1 MNFHDFR
8 PVNEGAPAVMNRVI
22 TARTDPETAR
32 SYWTMSRGDSDRA
45 FRAARRH
52 SRLVR
57 LLRVALPLT
66 VVGALAVTVL
76 ITYFN
81 PLRMLGSLPVNI
93 DKLVVSGTKITME
106 KPRLAGFTHDA
117 RAYEMSAEAA
127 QQDLTKPDL
136 VELHN
141 LHGKLQMQDK
151 STMTMSAADGLYN
164 AKTQTLKLNMDILL
178 VNKTYRGRLSEATID
193 MSKGNVVS
201 NAPVELKTLQGTL
214 NANHLEVVNSG
225 DLVRFTDGVTM
236 DLKLN
241 QPSSNKDGSQG
252 ASQQPGSA
260 AK

>member
-1 MNFHDFR
+1 
-8 PVNEGAPAVMNRVI
+8 MNRVI

-32 SYWTMSRGDSDRA
+32 SYWTMNRADSDRA

-52 SRLVR
+52 SRTVR
-57 LLRVALPLT
+57 ILRVALPIA

-76 ITYFN
+76 MTYLN
-81 PLRMLGSLPVNI
+81 PLRMIGSLPVNI

-141 LHGKLQMQDK
+141 LHAKLQMQDK
-151 STMTMSAADGLYN
+151 STMTMSAANGLYN
-164 AKTQTLKLNMDILL
+164 AKTEMLKLENILL
-178 VNKTYRGRLSEATID
+178 LDKTYEGRLSEATID
-193 MSKGNVVS
+193 ISKGNVVS
-201 NAPVELKTLQGTL
+201 NAPVELRMLRGTL
-214 NANHLEVVNSG
+214 NANHLEVVDSG
-225 DLVRFTDGVTM
+225 DLVRFTQGVTL
-236 DLKLN
+236 DLTNLN
-241 QPSSNKDGSQG
+241 QSSSPEGS
-252 ASQQPGSA
+252 SQHQGSA

>member
-1 MNFHDFR
+1 
-8 PVNEGAPAVMNRVI
+8 MNRVI

-32 SYWTMSRGDSDRA
+32 SYWTMSRTDSDRA

-52 SRLVR
+52 SRIVR
-57 LLRVALPLT
+57 ILRVALPIA
-66 VVGALAVTVL
+66 VVAALAVTAL

-81 PLRMLGSLPVNI
+81 PLRMLSSLPVNI

-141 LHGKLQMQDK
+141 LHAKLQMQDK
-151 STMTMSAADGLYN
+151 TTMTMSAADGVYN
-164 AKTQTLKLNMDILL
+164 AKTQTLQLKKDILL
-178 VNKTYRGRLSEATID
+178 SDKTYEGRLSEATID
-193 MSKGNVVS
+193 ISKGNVVS
-201 NAPVELKTLQGTL
+201 NAPVELKMLQGKL

-225 DLVRFTDGVTM
+225 DLVRFTNGVTM

-241 QPSSNKDGSQG
+241 QPSSPQDKSQR
-252 ASQQPGSA
+252 QPQYLGSA
-260 AK
+260 VK